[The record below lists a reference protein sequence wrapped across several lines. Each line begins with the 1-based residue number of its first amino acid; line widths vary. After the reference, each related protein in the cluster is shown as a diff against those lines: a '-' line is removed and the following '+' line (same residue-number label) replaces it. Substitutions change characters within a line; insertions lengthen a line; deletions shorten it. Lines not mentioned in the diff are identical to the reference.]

1 MKCKV
6 RMTYTI
12 EFFVEGKSEDAIQEW
27 MSNKTPEEVRD
38 LVNDF
43 ESENY
48 TEEIICNIAD
58 DSFVDYIIKEE
69 NDE

>member
-27 MSNKTPEEVRD
+27 MSGKTPEEARD
-38 LVNDF
+38 LINDV
-43 ESENY
+43 EYENY
-48 TEEIICNIAD
+48 TEEIICNVAD
-58 DSFVDYIIKEE
+58 DSIVDYVIKDEE
-69 NDE
+69 